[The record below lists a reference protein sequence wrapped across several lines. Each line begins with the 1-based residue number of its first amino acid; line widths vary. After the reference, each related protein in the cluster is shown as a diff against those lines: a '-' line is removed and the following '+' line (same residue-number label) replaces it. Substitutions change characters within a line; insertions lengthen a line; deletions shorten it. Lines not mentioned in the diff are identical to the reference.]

1 MTVWQRLLVA
11 AMPGKESRIKYIYK
25 HKIFREIGKDCIFAP
40 RILPQEPEYIKLH
53 DNVVVAARVTFITH
67 DIIHKMLSRRYG
79 GKLRYYHGCIEVGNN
94 VFIGSNST
102 ILPDV
107 KIGDD
112 CVIAAGSVVTKDLP
126 AGGVYAG
133 VPAKRIGDTDKLYAS
148 RKKESSKMRY
158 DPDSCWEKFDRD
170 RSL

>member
-1 MTVWQRLLVA
+1 
-11 AMPGKESRIKYIYK
+11 
-25 HKIFREIGKDCIFAP
+25 
-40 RILPQEPEYIKLH
+40 
-53 DNVVVAARVTFITH
+53 
-67 DIIHKMLSRRYG
+67 MLSRRYG

-107 KIGDD
+107 KIEDD